1 MNNLTVC
8 GGLDDWDQTIDT
20 CSKYD
25 FVSGWSPSHSLVN
38 ERCRH
43 VSWNLEA
50 TGSFYLIGGIDASSN
65 AIPSYEI
72 VSEDGVTEYETQ
84 FQPE

>member
-8 GGLDDWDQTIDT
+8 GGLNEFDVTTDT
-20 CSKYD
+20 CFKYD
-25 FVSGWSPSHSLVN
+25 FVSGWHLWHSLI
-38 ERCRH
+38 RPRSRH
-43 VSWNLEA
+43 VSWDVE
-50 TGSFYLIGGIDASSN
+50 GSLYLIGGIDALSN

>member
-8 GGLDDWDQTIDT
+8 GGLNEADETLHT
-20 CSKYD
+20 CFKYD
-25 FVSGWSPSHSLVN
+25 FDSEWSSSHQLVN
-38 ERCRH
+38 PRCRH
-43 VSWNLEA
+43 VSWDVE
-50 TGSFYLIGGIDASSN
+50 GSLYLIGGIDAFSN

-72 VSEDGVTEYETQ
+72 VSEDGVTEHETQ